1 MKREGID
8 MERGKQTTT
17 FESIRHTLKQ
27 YMPLLRENYYVSSLS
42 LFGSYVHGEQDTDSD
57 LDVLITFSETP
68 SLLQFIA
75 LEDHLTDLLGIQ
87 VDLVMRDAL
96 KPHLGQRI
104 LEEVVTV

>member
-1 MKREGID
+1 MD
-8 MERGKQTTT
+8 SGKQTTT
-17 FESIRHTLKQ
+17 FESVRHTLKQ
-27 YMPLLRENYYVSSLS
+27 YLPLLRENYCVRSLG
-42 LFGSYVHGEQDTDSD
+42 LFGSYVRGEQDTDSD
-57 LDVLITFSETP
+57 LDVLITYSETP

-104 LEEVVTV
+104 LEEVVAV

>member
-1 MKREGID
+1 MKREEID
-8 MERGKQTTT
+8 MESGKQTTT
-17 FESIRHTLKQ
+17 FKSVQHTLKQ
-27 YMPLLRENYYVSSLS
+27 YLPLLREDYCVSSLG
-42 LFGSYVHGEQDTDSD
+42 LFGSYVRGEQNADSD
-57 LDVLITFSETP
+57 LDILITFSETP

-104 LEEVVTV
+104 LEEVIAV

>member
-1 MKREGID
+1 MKHEEID
-8 MERGKQTTT
+8 MESRKQATT
-17 FESIRHTLKQ
+17 FESVRHTLKQ
-27 YMPLLRENYYVSSLS
+27 YLPLLRENYYVSSLGI
-42 LFGSYVHGEQDTDSD
+42 FGSYVHGEQDTDSD

-104 LEEVVTV
+104 LEEVVAL

>member
-1 MKREGID
+1 
-8 MERGKQTTT
+8 MESGEQTT
-17 FESIRHTLKQ
+17 FESVQHTLKQ
-27 YMPLLRENYYVSSLS
+27 YLPLLREDYCVSSLG
-42 LFGSYVHGEQDTDSD
+42 LFGSYVRGEQNADSD
-57 LDVLITFSETP
+57 LDILITFSETP

-104 LEEVVTV
+104 LEEVIAV

>member
-1 MKREGID
+1 
-8 MERGKQTTT
+8 MESQKQST
-17 FESIRHTLKQ
+17 FENVRHTLREHL
-27 YMPLLRENYYVSSLS
+27 PLLRENYRISSLG
-42 LFGSYVHGEQDTDSD
+42 LFGSYVRGDQDTDSD

-96 KPHLGQRI
+96 KPHLSKRI
-104 LEEVVTV
+104 LEEVVPV